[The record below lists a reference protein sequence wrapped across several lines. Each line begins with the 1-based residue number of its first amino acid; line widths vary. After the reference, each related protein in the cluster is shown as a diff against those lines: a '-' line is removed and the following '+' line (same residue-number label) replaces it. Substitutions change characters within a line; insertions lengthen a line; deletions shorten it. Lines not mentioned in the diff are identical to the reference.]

1 MASKKTNAGQKPVGN
16 IASINASL
24 MLVLL
29 DGALVP
35 AWEPLDP
42 DPEGDDIG
50 GHPQKVVDF
59 LDDDDDFV
67 SGPLKVGKG
76 KALVLSLEAQ
86 TGEAEVYRLANG
98 TVALVE
104 PPRSWWDDADNYG
117 KKRVDVAALFD
128 EALAGPGKGAKK
140 AGKVDVPSGK
150 LVTFDSNVD
159 VAPASKVL
167 KKALKEGDVKAFGE
181 DEGGVVI
188 ALAPG
193 TYAVRRQVFERKWAE
208 DQPLVVAY
216 LEPT

>member
-1 MASKKTNAGQKPVGN
+1 MNMAGKKTHAGHKPVGT

-24 MLVLL
+24 ILVLL

-35 AWEPLDP
+35 SWEPLDP
-42 DPEGDDIG
+42 DNDGDDIG

-59 LDDDDDFV
+59 LEDDDDFV

-86 TGEAEVYRLANG
+86 TGEAELYRLPNG
-98 TVALVE
+98 VIALVE
-104 PPRSWWDDADNYG
+104 PPRAWWDDADNSG
-117 KKRVDVAALFD
+117 KQRGEVAASFA

-150 LVTFDSNVD
+150 LVTFDANAD

-167 KKALKEGDVKAFGE
+167 KKAPKEGDVKAFGE
-181 DEGGVVI
+181 DEARASG
-188 ALAPG
+188 ATA
-193 TYAVRRQVFERKWAE
+193 TEAW
-208 DQPLVVAY
+208 
-216 LEPT
+216 